1 MWGLAGGWQWAGL
14 APPRGGQQSSRMM
27 NNWHSVKLIFINV
40 ASINVWCLL
49 YHYSTAAASTAAAHH
64 RTSPSSSSFQQL
76 PHAETEHD
84 WTQRVDTGH
93 GSATTLVAGLGCL
106 LDKVE
111 QCQGTKS
118 TKFLLPVDKQT
129 INSNVVTHSVTRQKI
144 HTFKGE
150 KINKSKCKNFYN
162 WKVKHLGNGLLSVLC
177 LCWSSTQILG
187 SVLYWAEVC
196 PNKI

>member
-1 MWGLAGGWQWAGL
+1 MVLILFSLLYVSVLCEAWLVAGSGL

-49 YHYSTAAASTAAAHH
+49 YHYTSLTAASTAAAHH
-64 RTSPSSSSFQQL
+64 RTSPSSSSFQQQL
-76 PHAETEHD
+76 PHAETEPD
-84 WTQRVDTGH
+84 WTQCVDTGH

-150 KINKSKCKNFYN
+150 KINKSKCKNFY
-162 WKVKHLGNGLLSVLC
+162 S
-177 LCWSSTQILG
+177 
-187 SVLYWAEVC
+187 
-196 PNKI
+196 

>member
-1 MWGLAGGWQWAGL
+1 MVLILFSLLYVSVLCEAWLVAGSGL

-49 YHYSTAAASTAAAHH
+49 YHYSTAAAHH
-64 RTSPSSSSFQQL
+64 RTSPSSSSFQQQL
-76 PHAETEHD
+76 PHAETEPD
-84 WTQRVDTGH
+84 WTQCVDTGH

-150 KINKSKCKNFYN
+150 KINKSKCKNFY
-162 WKVKHLGNGLLSVLC
+162 S
-177 LCWSSTQILG
+177 
-187 SVLYWAEVC
+187 
-196 PNKI
+196 

>member
-1 MWGLAGGWQWAGL
+1 MFDVCCITTPASPQ
-14 APPRGGQQSSRMM
+14 PPRPQHTTEPVQ
-27 NNWHSVKLIFINV
+27 L
-40 ASINVWCLL
+40 
-49 YHYSTAAASTAAAHH
+49 
-64 RTSPSSSSFQQL
+64 QQL
-76 PHAETEHD
+76 PAASSRRD
-84 WTQRVDTGH
+84 WTWLDTACGH

-162 WKVKHLGNGLLSVLC
+162 WEVKHLGNGLLSVLC

-187 SVLYWAEVC
+187 SVLYRAEVC